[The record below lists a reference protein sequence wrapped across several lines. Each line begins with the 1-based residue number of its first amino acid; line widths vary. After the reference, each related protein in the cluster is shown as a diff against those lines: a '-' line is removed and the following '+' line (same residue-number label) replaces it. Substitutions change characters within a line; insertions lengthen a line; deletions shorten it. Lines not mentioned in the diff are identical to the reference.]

1 MKKTQLYIQRRKYDT
16 REMELCVCDGGSTS
30 VKLFCNRVVSQERKT

>member
-1 MKKTQLYIQRRKYDT
+1 MKKHNYIFKEENDT